1 MKRPFFSIIIPVYNG
16 GAAFLAGL
24 QALLHSAYRNWELIV
39 VDDGSTD
46 VSATLAK
53 EFGAQVVNTGGRRGP
68 AAARNLGAQFAQGEY
83 LLFLDADCE
92 VNTHTLNHLAY
103 ILMANPQFAAVFGSY
118 DDSPQA
124 KNFIAQYK
132 NLFHHYVHQ
141 KGRVNAS
148 TFWAGCGVIERSLF
162 LKLGGF
168 DAQRYPKPSVE
179 DIELGYRIRQNGG
192 IIHLAK
198 EVQVKHHK
206 AWRFGSLIK
215 TDMCD
220 RAIPWTR
227 LLLNYPSRITNDLNL
242 SLSSRFSVI
251 LTYSVVA
258 CCCLG
263 YYATTF
269 WSIALT
275 LVALLILLNQR
286 LYRFFY
292 TKRGSVFMVR
302 AIAMH
307 WLYFLYSGISFG
319 IGCLLHL
326 RSPQSPKPCAMEA
339 PVGLV
344 GRSR

>member
-1 MKRPFFSIIIPVYNG
+1 MIRPFFSIIIPVYNG
-16 GAAFLAGL
+16 GAAFLTGL

-53 EFGAQVVNTGGRRGP
+53 EFGARVVTTGGRRGP

-92 VNTHTLNHLAY
+92 VNSHTLNHLAY

-118 DDSPQA
+118 DDAPQA
-124 KNFIAQYK
+124 KNFVAQYK

-141 KGRVNAS
+141 TGRTNAS

-168 DAQRYPKPSVE
+168 DAKRYPKPSVE

-206 AWRFGSLIK
+206 AWRLRGLIQ
-215 TDMCD
+215 TDVCD

-227 LLLNYPSRITNDLNL
+227 LLLNYPSRATNDLNFKF
-242 SLSSRFSVI
+242 SSRMSVV
-251 LTYSVVA
+251 LTYSLVF
-258 CCCLG
+258 CCLLSF
-263 YYATTF
+263 YSVAFQFTT
-269 WSIALT
+269 LGVMT
-275 LVALLILLNQR
+275 LLLLINHK
-286 LYRFFY
+286 LYQFFAS
-292 TKRGSVFMVR
+292 KRGGLFMLR

-307 WLYFLYSGISFG
+307 WLYFLYSGLSFG
-319 IGCLLHL
+319 IGFLLHV
-326 RSPQSPKPCAMEA
+326 RSPQSPKPCIEEA
-339 PVGLV
+339 PLSLV